1 MDNKEIYNLIKDF
14 KLENKEQHKSIT
26 DKQDFTNGSVRRLQQ
41 WRSFMMGGMAVIS
54 MFLIPLIIYLV
65 TTFNSNIKTLEQ
77 NDYAQHAS
85 QELDK

>member
-1 MDNKEIYNLIKDF
+1 
-14 KLENKEQHKSIT
+14 
-26 DKQDFTNGSVRRLQQ
+26 
-41 WRSFMMGGMAVIS
+41 